1 MKNILLYVSLII
13 FIKNYS
19 QSNETNFTDNLF
31 TKEDTLTS
39 VVNDLKNKINESIIT
54 NDWKKQVVHLRSLSK
69 IYSEYDDTPMALQ
82 SILEAIQVFEK
93 NDSNKYGASI
103 YMIASNNL
111 EKIGAYEEAIIYRKK
126 RYEWF
131 IEKNKDFKKQY
142 SAVDGIAKLYYKIKD
157 YSKSRIYYYKA
168 LKISEQ
174 IKSQHNIA
182 HSNNNI
188 GLTFLNIQKIDSAKV
203 YFKKALILFKNNP
216 KSTDLDSLMVGIVSG
231 NLAECFFNK
240 KEKDKAFSLLN
251 TSIIFCGKYESYN
264 NLVSAYL
271 KLVKFYMILGDLD
284 NAKKYNEFSQN
295 VLNHTPNV
303 SLQLKIY
310 KNFISLYM
318 KSVGNDKTDNFIKK
332 YIRLNDSLY
341 GPKIIE
347 KITATKSV
355 FQLDKINYELQLKQI
370 SINKKKVEIQKLKQ
384 EEKIMRLNNHLTIG
398 IALLIIAFGVF
409 GYLKIKND
417 QAKKAEL
424 QEIKDQLM
432 KAELKNKKT
441 ENRELKG
448 NLEDKDKELTNYAIE
463 ISENYQFT
471 KNLKHELNELKKN
484 GQGDSQEYNT
494 LLNKVNSQLGI
505 ENQLKEFQ
513 RKANII
519 HMNFN
524 EKLAKVNNKLTKNDL
539 YLCGLII
546 LNLSNK
552 DIAILRN
559 VTEKAVSM
567 NKYRLKKKLL
577 LSKENDLGDFLKQ
590 L

>member
-1 MKNILLYVSLII
+1 MKNILLYVFLII
-13 FIKNYS
+13 FVKNYS
-19 QSNETNFTDNLF
+19 QSNGTNITDNLF
-31 TKEDTLTS
+31 IKEDTLTS
-39 VVNDLKNKINESIIT
+39 VVNDLKNKINKSITT
-54 NDWKKQVVHLRSLSK
+54 NNWKKQVVHLRSLSE
-69 IYSEYDDTPMALQ
+69 IYSEDDDTPRALQ
-82 SILEAIQVFEK
+82 TILEAIQVFEK
-93 NDSNKYGASI
+93 NDSNKHGASI

-111 EKIGAYEEAIIYRKK
+111 EKIGAYKEAIIYRKK

-131 IEKNKDFKKQY
+131 IEKNKGLKKQY
-142 SAVDGIAKLYYKIKD
+142 SAVDDIAKLYYKIKD
-157 YSKSRIYYYKA
+157 YSKSRKYYHKA

-174 IKSQHNIA
+174 INFQHNIA

-251 TSIIFCGKYESYN
+251 TSIIFCRKYESYN

-295 VLNHTPNV
+295 VLNDTPNV
-303 SLQLKIY
+303 SLQLKTY

-332 YIRLNDSLY
+332 YIGLNDSLY

-484 GQGDSQEYNT
+484 GQGDSREYTT

-539 YLCGLII
+539 YLCGLIR

-552 DIAILRN
+552 DIAILKN

-577 LSKENDLGDFLKQ
+577 LPKEKDLGNFLKQ